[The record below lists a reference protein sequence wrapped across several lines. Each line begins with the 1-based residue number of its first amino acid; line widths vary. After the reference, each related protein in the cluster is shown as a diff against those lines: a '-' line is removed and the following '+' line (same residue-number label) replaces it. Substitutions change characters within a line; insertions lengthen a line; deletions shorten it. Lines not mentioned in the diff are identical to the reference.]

1 MHTFIFQVGHPIISA
16 FIRFFSVCMDEIS
29 VDCRLECMHGY
40 HSWPSDIPVRKHGS
54 EKKIESNYQISDMV
68 EKRTSGD

>member
-1 MHTFIFQVGHPIISA
+1 
-16 FIRFFSVCMDEIS
+16 MDEIS